1 MLIFILS
8 KIGKSY
14 PYDGE
19 SDYLDEYDGFGSY
32 NDDDN
37 SDNEDKHDGCTGL
50 IAKHNS
56 CDIKKFP
63 KDDIRSR
70 SEFTNVREINFCC
83 DNHAYVAIDEC
94 KVSIYQIKQSMQSRN
109 L

>member
-19 SDYLDEYDGFGSY
+19 SDYHDEYDGFDSY

-37 SDNEDKHDGCTGL
+37 SDNEDMHDGCTGL
-50 IAKHNS
+50 IAKHNKKHNS

-63 KDDIRSR
+63 KDDLRSR
-70 SEFTNVREINFCC
+70 IEFTNVQEMHFCC

-94 KVSIYQIKQSMQSRN
+94 EVSIY
-109 L
+109 